1 MKRVCVKFVPLL
13 LTDDQREQRLT
24 IARDLFERS
33 CEDVQF
39 LKNTVTGDE
48 SWVYGYDPET
58 NQQSS
63 QWKGPTSPR
72 PKKGRQVRRKTKVI
86 LLAVFDS
93 EGIIHLE
100 YAPDGQTINKEFY
113 VEVLR
118 RLRESVR
125 RKRPEYGGILHRDNA
140 PAHASRLVQQFLAK
154 HGTAQLQQP
163 PYSPDIAPCDL
174 PIPKA

>member
-63 QWKGPTSPR
+63 KWKGPTSLR
-72 PKKGRQVRRKTKVI
+72 LKKGRQVRNNTKVM
-86 LLAVFDS
+86 LLAFFDS
-93 EGIIHLE
+93 GGIVHHE
-100 YAPDGQTINKEFY
+100 YAPDGQTTRN
-113 VEVLR
+113 
-118 RLRESVR
+118 S
-125 RKRPEYGGILHRDNA
+125 
-140 PAHASRLVQQFLAK
+140 
-154 HGTAQLQQP
+154 T
-163 PYSPDIAPCDL
+163 
-174 PIPKA
+174 